1 MTVVVVE
8 PQPVVYYQDPIP
20 TYIEPAYPGTF
31 KYGLFDTCCECCIH
45 LEMLFCW
52 YLRVQTVAEYF
63 GSSGI
68 GWCLLS
74 VCFPWCTI
82 AFQRQK
88 VREMHMIEGHLCSD
102 CAVAT
107 VACPCALLQ
116 IEGEANG
123 FIKPACGGCCG
134 GGRNDDTSCLRKLCC
149 CYLCLRRLNGG
160 IEPME

>member
-8 PQPVVYYQDPIP
+8 PQPQPQVVYYQDPVP

-45 LEMLFCW
+45 LELLFCW

-74 VCFPWCTI
+74 ICFPWVSSGQEGFQV
-82 AFQRQK
+82 AFF
-88 VREMHMIEGHLCSD
+88 
-102 CAVAT
+102 T
-107 VACPCALLQ
+107 VLVHNRVSTT
-116 IEGEANG
+116 ENS
-123 FIKPACGGCCG
+123 
-134 GGRNDDTSCLRKLCC
+134 RNAHD
-149 CYLCLRRLNGG
+149 
-160 IEPME
+160 